1 MVWIK
6 KAKYIEDYKIHVTFN
21 DAQCGVIDL
30 KEIIYNDK
38 RQVFRELVDIAKFK
52 QFEVDF
58 DTIVWRNGLDL
69 APEFLYNFL
78 VQSQHA
84 V

>member
-6 KAKYIEDYKIHVTFN
+6 EAEYIEDYKIHVTFN
-21 DAQCGVIDL
+21 TGERGTIDL
-30 KEIIYNDK
+30 KEVIFNDK
-38 RQVFRELVDIAKFK
+38 RQVFKELVDIARFK
-52 QFEVDF
+52 HFKIEF
-58 DTIVWRNGLDL
+58 DTIVWENGLDL

-84 V
+84 M